1 MSLANAFKAFV
12 RFLAKLLLGLLTAF
26 LLALP
31 WLLRAA
37 ALIGW
42 LAAAGYGMNAVQA
55 IYAPFTPTIPLMALQ
70 VALILAQVSWVA
82 VVFLYARERVWGGM
96 VMGGLAVGGAAWLA
110 LRLQSW
116 EFGELFFRLLP
127 PALFAVLLIYLTI
140 RLRPA
145 ARAKASAAA
154 EVEAALGAASKGE

>member
-1 MSLANAFKAFV
+1 MNLASAFKAFA
-12 RFLAKLLLGLLTAF
+12 RFLAKLFLGLLTAL

-42 LAAAGYGMNAVQA
+42 LTAAGYGMNAVRT
-55 IYAPFTPTIPLMALQ
+55 IYAPFTQPIPLMALQ
-70 VALILAQVSWVA
+70 FALILAQVCWLA
-82 VVFLYARERVWGGM
+82 AVFLYAREQVWGGM

-110 LRLQSW
+110 LRLHSW
-116 EFGELFFRLLP
+116 EYGELFFTLLP
-127 PALFAVLLIYLTI
+127 PALFAVLLIYTTV

-145 ARAKASAAA
+145 VRAKVSA
-154 EVEAALGAASKGE
+154 EGE